1 MQNSH
6 NKNGSIIL
14 KGVAGVFNACGKAVV
29 FPYDVCAS
37 GIGKIYG
44 FAKKPSGS
52 TKHLVWSPQGI
63 IRARESIEL
72 IKKIEKSEQR
82 LNQLYHELGR
92 KSVQATDPENLSA
105 SEEVQSLLVEIK
117 DLRSKVDQLKERV
130 VEQEKRKTADL
141 LLKEE
146 LKDYTQRSS
155 HTSRKHRKDEP
166 EIRDAVRRA
175 IADALEHGTFTNG
188 FDRVTFQIVAGDL
201 LDHEMEIK
209 ILAAAELGKM
219 KCEAAVNVLKE
230 ALKFDDPRL
239 TMEIIGSL
247 TTIGDYRAL
256 PVFFDHLAHSSHRIR
271 KEALTGFCTWA
282 EDKDEV
288 MLSLLEALKDKHP
301 EIRTTAVTLLGW
313 RKGIEA
319 LPALIACTH
328 DRDESVRKAAI
339 AALTNIGDRSSLLA
353 LADLLGDRSH
363 EIREKALSA
372 IREISGEYVAFDLHA
387 RGEELGETIEGMKHW
402 FQKTKVSSESA
413 EVERKEVPEYT
424 EPARELSGLTFQ
436 EIPVEEPHAEI
447 E

>member
-14 KGVAGVFNACGKAVV
+14 KGVAEVFNACGKAVV
-29 FPYDVCAS
+29 FSCDVCAS

-44 FAKKPSGS
+44 FAKKPPGS

-82 LNQLYHELGR
+82 LNKLYHELGR
-92 KSVQATDPENLSA
+92 KSVHATDPENLSA
-105 SEEVQSLLVEIK
+105 SEEAQSLLAEIK
-117 DLRSKVDQLKERV
+117 DLRSKIDQLKERV

-146 LKDYTQRSS
+146 LKDYAQRSGQK
-155 HTSRKHRKDEP
+155 SRKHRKDEP
-166 EIRDAVRRA
+166 EICDAVRRA
-175 IADALEHGTFTNG
+175 IADTLEHGNFTNG
-188 FDRVTFQIVAGDL
+188 SDRVTFQIVAGDL

-209 ILAAAELGKM
+209 VLAAAELGKM

-256 PVFFDHLAHSSHRIR
+256 PVFFEHLAHPSHRVR

-301 EIRTTAVTLLGW
+301 EMRTTAVTLLGW
-313 RKGIEA
+313 RKGLEA
-319 LPALIACTH
+319 IPALIACTH

-339 AALTNIGDRSSLLA
+339 SALANIGDRSSLPA

-363 EIREKALSA
+363 EIREKALVA

-387 RGEELGETIEGMKHW
+387 KEKKISEEIEGMKYW
-402 FQKTKVSSESA
+402 FQETEVSGESA
-413 EVERKEVPEYT
+413 GVERKEVPERT
-424 EPARELSGLTFQ
+424 PSLHV
-436 EIPVEEPHAEI
+436 VEGAEFYPPPEVI
-447 E
+447 LNGKT